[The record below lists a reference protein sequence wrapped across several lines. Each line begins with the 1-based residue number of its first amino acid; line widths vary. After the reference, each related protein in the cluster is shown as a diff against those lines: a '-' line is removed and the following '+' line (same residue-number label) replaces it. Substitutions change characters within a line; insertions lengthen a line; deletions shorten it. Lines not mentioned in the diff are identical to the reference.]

1 MKQAGRQSKTVAARK
16 RPGAG
21 RPGACD
27 PERAMKILL
36 GILAV
41 LAVAASFYADFKW
54 RRWLANRSKDKDLS
68 VGAPPARRHRK

>member
-1 MKQAGRQSKTVAARK
+1 MDRAL
-16 RPGAG
+16 

-41 LAVAASFYADFKW
+41 LVVAASFYADFKW
-54 RRWLANRSKDKDLS
+54 RRWLANRRRGEDLPVETPS
-68 VGAPPARRHRK
+68 ARRRHQ